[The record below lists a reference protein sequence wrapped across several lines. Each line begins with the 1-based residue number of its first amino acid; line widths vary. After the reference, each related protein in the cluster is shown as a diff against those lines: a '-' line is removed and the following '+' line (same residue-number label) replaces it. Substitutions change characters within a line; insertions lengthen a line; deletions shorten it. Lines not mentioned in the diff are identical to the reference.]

1 MSSHTIRFI
10 KYLLGLRSP
19 ITFYSNAEL
28 KFLGSLAIG
37 KKCIIK
43 VGVVEGVD
51 SRVFCQ
57 NMDSNGKLYLVDPF
71 LYQVKLEKFLNISF
85 NEFVAKQC
93 VKAYGGLVQFI
104 KMTFQ
109 EAAKF
114 FNLERKADLIFVDS
128 RHDYESVLDEF
139 RCWSPILSDKGI
151 IVFPFSRV
159 CKERPNLNPQAGAI
173 RLCDEIS
180 RGEHGSWKLVDTFEW
195 ITVIS
200 ADSNYKNN
208 FI

>member
-28 KFLGSLAIG
+28 KFLGSLAVG

-51 SRVFCQ
+51 SKVFCQ
-57 NMDSNGKLYLVDPF
+57 SMECNGKLYLVDPF
-71 LYQVKLEKFLNISF
+71 LPQVKLEKLLNISF

-93 VKAYGGLVQFI
+93 VKDYSGLVQFA
-104 KMTFQ
+104 KLTFV
-109 EAAKF
+109 EAAKYLK
-114 FNLERKADLIFVDS
+114 LEGKADLIFIDG
-128 RHDYESVLDEF
+128 RHDYESVLDDF
-139 RCWSPILSDKGI
+139 KCWSRMLYNGGI
-151 IVFPFSRV
+151 IAFPFSRI
-159 CKERPNLNPQAGAI
+159 CKERPDLNPQAGAI
-173 RLCDEIS
+173 RLCNEIS
-180 RGEHGSWKLVDTFEW
+180 KGEHGNWNLVDEFEW

-200 ADSNYKNN
+200 ANSNRQ
-208 FI
+208 ILIQ